1 MYLRVSRVSHG
12 CCRCICGKIKVQ
24 KFCAINFARI
34 CTKLC
39 KYLYKELCI
48 DLCSWMYK
56 DLFSARRGKEQEGR
70 AVSVINSAHRDF
82 LMYLL
87 WPSIYQTIINYSQTT
102 PFFLLHWHSYFYNQ
116 SCVKKLS
123 PKYKRFTYL
132 ALHCIGACKKLCKLW
147 ITDYCFNLP
156 FSLFQV

>member
-56 DLFSARRGKEQEGR
+56 DLFSARRGEEQEGR

-87 WPSIYQTIINYSQTT
+87 WPSIYQTLINYSQTT
-102 PFFLLHWHSYFYNQ
+102 PGICSKLIDIHISTASLAQ
-116 SCVKKLS
+116 KKLS
-123 PKYKRFTYL
+123 PKYKRFTYIWHWSL
-132 ALHCIGACKKLCKLW
+132 QKLCKLW
-147 ITDYCFNLP
+147 ISGYCFNLP
-156 FSLFQV
+156 FSLFLV